1 MSNAVL
7 RSQKNKNV
15 CTPPLQHWRAG
26 VYSFYVLQEAHKE
39 ALCVLHADSVMVS
52 KLEIKCH
59 PRMIISKN
67 NTAPPADSRHSNA

>member
-1 MSNAVL
+1 MFARRRCSTGGARRIYKIYDIGAL
-7 RSQKNKNV
+7 
-15 CTPPLQHWRAG
+15 
-26 VYSFYVLQEAHKE
+26 VYSFYVLQEAHNE

-67 NTAPPADSRHSNA
+67 NTAPPADSRHALHA